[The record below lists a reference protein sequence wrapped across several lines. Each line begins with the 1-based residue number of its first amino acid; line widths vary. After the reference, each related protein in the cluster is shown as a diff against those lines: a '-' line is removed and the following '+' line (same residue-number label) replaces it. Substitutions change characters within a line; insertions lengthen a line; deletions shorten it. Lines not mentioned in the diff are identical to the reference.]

1 MRETYFHLKAMQLV
15 QDSFWDNVQVGR
27 DCVFVCVCERGF
39 VHAAGTRASGTTCRW
54 GGIVC
59 ACVCVCVCKGL
70 SMELVQDSFCDK
82 CWWGGIVCMR
92 VCVRAF
98 VCVCVCACV
107 RVCVCVCVR
116 VNT

>member
-15 QDSFWDNVQVGR
+15 QDSFWENVQVGR

-59 ACVCVCVCKGL
+59 VCVCVREGL
-70 SMELVQDSFCDK
+70 SMQLVQELPGQRA
-82 CWWGGIVCMR
+82 GGEVL
-92 VCVRAF
+92 CVL
-98 VCVCVCACV
+98 
-107 RVCVCVCVR
+107 VCVCVCVR
-116 VNT
+116 VCPWSWCKTASAISAGGEG